1 MERQQFESAIW
12 GNQRVTSPNL
22 VGYTNNKPLN
32 SLDMRSRAWRRKKT
46 ESKWNSRCKKFMFDS
61 VIEDGKRVSSYEDSN
76 GDKKTVIIKNFRKPS
91 TWKEMKE
98 KDPWAKYL
106 KDSSTSRSYV
116 SDQMDAKH
124 TNKLLRIESK
134 KLINDGIQEWL
145 DEFDESFECWY
156 NEELNEW
163 QPLYQAV

>member
-1 MERQQFESAIW
+1 
-12 GNQRVTSPNL
+12 
-22 VGYTNNKPLN
+22 
-32 SLDMRSRAWRRKKT
+32 MRSRAWRRKKT

-106 KDSSTSRSYV
+106 KNSSTSRSWV

-134 KLINDGIQEWL
+134 KLINYGIQEWL

>member
-1 MERQQFESAIW
+1 
-12 GNQRVTSPNL
+12 
-22 VGYTNNKPLN
+22 
-32 SLDMRSRAWRRKKT
+32 MRSRAWRRKKT

-91 TWKEMKE
+91 TLKEMKE

-106 KDSSTSRSYV
+106 KNSSTSRSWV

-134 KLINDGIQEWL
+134 KLINDGIQEWF

>member
-1 MERQQFESAIW
+1 
-12 GNQRVTSPNL
+12 
-22 VGYTNNKPLN
+22 
-32 SLDMRSRAWRRKKT
+32 MRSRIWRRKKT

-61 VIEDGKRVSSYEDSN
+61 FIEDGKTVHSYKDSN
-76 GDKKTVIIKNFRKPS
+76 GNKKTCIIRNFRKPS

-106 KDSSTSRSYV
+106 KNHSTFRSYI
-116 SDQMDAKH
+116 SDQMEDKYS
-124 TNKLLRIESK
+124 NKLLRIESK
-134 KLINDGIQEWL
+134 RLINDGIQEWFDNL
-145 DEFDESFECWY
+145 DESFEIWY

>member
-1 MERQQFESAIW
+1 
-12 GNQRVTSPNL
+12 
-22 VGYTNNKPLN
+22 
-32 SLDMRSRAWRRKKT
+32 MRSRIWRRKKT
-46 ESKWNSRCKKFMFDS
+46 ESKWNSCCKKFMFDS

-106 KDSSTSRSYV
+106 KNSSTSRSWV

-145 DEFDESFECWY
+145 NEFDESFECWY

>member
-1 MERQQFESAIW
+1 
-12 GNQRVTSPNL
+12 
-22 VGYTNNKPLN
+22 
-32 SLDMRSRAWRRKKT
+32 MRSRAWRRKKT
-46 ESKWNSRCKKFMFDS
+46 ESKWISRCKKFMFDS
-61 VIEDGKRVSSYEDSN
+61 VIEDGKKVSSYEDSN

-106 KDSSTSRSYV
+106 RDSSTSRSYV

-134 KLINDGIQEWL
+134 KLINDGIQEWF